1 MKPTDTE
8 QLIVYVVS
16 KLNGNVL
23 KTTLM
28 KFLYLVDLNY
38 VKKYYKQ
45 FTDLEY
51 IFYKN
56 GPWSDRFDSLLTNLN
71 DFEIKEVKQKKV
83 FKDEEYALY
92 FKGPRPRFKPCLS
105 TEVAKIIDEIMFI
118 FKKPKAQKGKTL
130 KDILDYVYK
139 ETRPMKYAVRNQPI
153 DFSYEFMTPEDKKY
167 ITDLN
172 QEYTESDTCKL
183 LEGLSGQASRKEIF
197 NFMQRR
203 VFLSEEL
210 LKDRE
215 MEDEESL
222 LF

>member
-1 MKPTDTE
+1 MKPTNTE
-8 QLIVYVVS
+8 QLIVYVVL

-38 VKKYYKQ
+38 IKNYHKQ

-56 GPWSDRFDSLLTNLN
+56 GPWSDRFDSLLTRLN
-71 DFEIKEVKQKKV
+71 DFEIKEVKQKKM

-92 FKGPRPRFKPCLS
+92 FKGPEPRFKPCLS
-105 TEVAKIIDEIMFI
+105 TEVTKIIDEIMFI
-118 FKKPKAQKGKTL
+118 FKKPKTQKGKTL

-139 ETRPMKYAVRNQPI
+139 ETKPMKYAVRNQPI

-167 ITDLN
+167 IADLN
-172 QEYTESDTCKL
+172 QEYSKSDTCKL
-183 LEGLSGQASRKEIF
+183 LEGLSRQASKKEIY
-197 NFMQRR
+197 NFMQRGLS
-203 VFLSEEL
+203 LSEEL

>member
-1 MKPTDTE
+1 MKPTNTE
-8 QLIVYVVS
+8 QLIVYVIS

-38 VKKYYKQ
+38 VKKYRRQ

-56 GPWSDRFDSLLTNLN
+56 GPWSNRFDKLLANLN

-83 FKDEEYALY
+83 FRDEDYALY
-92 FKGPRPRFKPCLS
+92 FKGTNPRFKPSLS
-105 TEVAKIIDEIMFI
+105 PEVTKIIDEIMFI
-118 FKKPKAQKGKTL
+118 FKKPKSQKAKTL

-139 ETRPMKYAVRNQPI
+139 ETKPMKYAIRNEPI

-172 QEYTESDTCKL
+172 QDYTKSETSKL
-183 LEGLSGQASRKEIF
+183 LASLSRCTSKKEIY

-203 VFLSEEL
+203 LSLSEEL